1 MRQLPAPLAANPSLA
16 ERFEFFQTDGSLDEL
31 GGRQFDLVLSKDSF
45 EHYANPEAFVSH
57 IIEHIAPGGELAIGF
72 GPLWKSPFGGHIDF
86 MTPLPWAHLLFP
98 EDVIMAERRRFRPEE
113 DARRFEE
120 IKGGLNKMTLRRFR
134 QVMEATGFE
143 RRYFATNVSDNPGVK
158 AMRVGSRLPGLREYL
173 TANVYSI
180 WAKSN

>member
-1 MRQLPAPLAANPSLA
+1 
-16 ERFEFFQTDGSLDEL
+16 
-31 GGRQFDLVLSKDSF
+31 
-45 EHYANPEAFVSH
+45 
-57 IIEHIAPGGELAIGF
+57 
-72 GPLWKSPFGGHIDF
+72 
-86 MTPLPWAHLLFP
+86 
-98 EDVIMAERRRFRPEE
+98 MAERRRFRPEE